1 MKGEVWIFKAIN
13 NIPSYQLCL
22 GGVSK
27 DFAKDDME
35 ETALNCDV

>member
-1 MKGEVWIFKAIN
+1 M
-13 NIPSYQLCL
+13 PSYQLCL

-27 DFAKDDME
+27 DIAKDDME